1 MPVYEYACET
11 HGIFETIRP
20 MSECTAPCDCPECGA
35 AAPRV
40 MVSVPRLALMD
51 SGRRQAHATNER
63 SSHAPK
69 STRNHGPGCS
79 CCSGGSK
86 VNKGTLRRPDGSK
99 SFPAKR
105 PWMIS
110 H

>member
-1 MPVYEYACET
+1 MPVYEYACAE
-11 HGIFETIRP
+11 HGVFEAMRP
-20 MSECTAPCDCPECGA
+20 MSEFAAPCDCPDCGV

-40 MVSVPRLALMD
+40 MVTVPRLALMD
-51 SGRRQAHATNER
+51 GGRRSAHATNER
-63 SSHAPK
+63 SAHEPK
-69 STRNHGPGCS
+69 STRKHGPGCS
-79 CCSGGSK
+79 CCGGAKTSS
-86 VNKGTLRRPDGSK
+86 GTLHRPDGSK